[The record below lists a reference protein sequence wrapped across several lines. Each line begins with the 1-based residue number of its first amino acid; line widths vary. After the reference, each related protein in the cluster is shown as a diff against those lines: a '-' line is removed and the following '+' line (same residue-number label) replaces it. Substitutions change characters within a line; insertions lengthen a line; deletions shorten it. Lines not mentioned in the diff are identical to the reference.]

1 MDAALAALSDA
12 SLAVNRQLNESSESK
27 QLPDLVKQYTAFFT
41 SYNLLIGYAHL
52 QKYDP
57 KKFDA
62 DAVREQLD
70 VAKTALMA
78 FSKDNKTLA
87 SKIAVL
93 DEAMAGTSKESKSKE
108 SKNSKTK
115 PKKGGYE
122 ALVEAVEAKFGS
134 FDNKLDD
141 LSSVVIGAGEN
152 APTYKFGGDVDRYYL
167 RIYTKYQLLLQD
179 LEALSMQ
186 PEDKRKDYMVRVL
199 PTMLNELTA
208 LDTSAASQAALTSAK
223 SIVELLAMSG
233 ADYLR
238 WLLVQLNLEHY
249 VKEQR
254 DSLLNSL
261 RTKGLDASVKPTIT
275 HPLARAV
282 ASAFSFMRQS
292 DDQCIEAAERTFNE
306 LNDLNPAQLT
316 EATQQLGRDLDELQ
330 KVTGQFH
337 TFHSVREAVSY
348 TYMPDLPSDIKL
360 SGTPLGTSVVVDKA
374 LFSSD
379 LAEIRK
385 VIGQYIARL
394 DQAHKILKPVE
405 KYYVEMLTT
414 MQKLHQCVDYLA
426 ANANMTLVRV
436 KLVAA
441 FVKIAVLKELW
452 RIRGQSLSRMLAE
465 SNLNILE
472 TIDGRLRSMYAWD
485 GKIYDDGLDFALIR
499 ALLVLV

>member
-1 MDAALAALSDA
+1 MDVALVALSEA
-12 SLAVNRQLNESSESK
+12 SIAINRQLNESSESK

-87 SKIAVL
+87 PKVAIL
-93 DEAMAGTSKESKSKE
+93 DEAMSGAAKARGSKAKDSKANDSKA
-108 SKNSKTK
+108 
-115 PKKGGYE
+115 KKGGYE

-134 FDNKLDD
+134 FDSRLE
-141 LSSVVIGAGEN
+141 SVVIGAGEN
-152 APTYKFGGDVDRYYL
+152 APTYKFGGDVDRYYV

-186 PEDKRKDYMVRVL
+186 PDKRKDYMVRVL
-199 PTMLNELTA
+199 PTMLNDLTA
-208 LDTSAASQAALTSAK
+208 LDTSATPSQAGLTSAK
-223 SIVELLAMSG
+223 SISELLAMSG

-261 RTKGLDASVKPTIT
+261 KTKGLDAAVKPEIT

-282 ASAFSFMRQS
+282 ASAFSFIRQS
-292 DDQCIEAAERTFNE
+292 DHQCMDAAERTFNE
-306 LNDLNPAQLT
+306 LNDLPTTKLAD
-316 EATQQLGRDLDELQ
+316 ATQQLVRDLEELQ
-330 KVTGQFH
+330 KVTSQFH

-348 TYMPDLPSDIKL
+348 TYMPDLPSDINL
-360 SGTPLGTSVVVDKA
+360 AGTPLGTKVSVNDA
-374 LFSSD
+374 LMKTD
-379 LAEIRK
+379 LGEIRK

-414 MQKLHQCVDYLA
+414 MQKLHQCVDYIA
-426 ANANMTLVRV
+426 ANANITLVRV

-441 FVKIAVLKELW
+441 LVKIAVLKELW
-452 RIRGQSLSRMLAE
+452 RLRGQSMSRPVAE
-465 SNLNILE
+465 SNINILE
-472 TIDGRLRSMYAWD
+472 SVDGRLRSMYAWD
-485 GKIYDDGLDFALIR
+485 GKIYDDGLDFNLIR
-499 ALLVLV
+499 ELLARY

>member
-1 MDAALAALSDA
+1 MDAALVALSEA
-12 SLAVNRQLNESSESK
+12 SIAINRQLNESSESK

-87 SKIAVL
+87 PKVAVL
-93 DEAMAGTSKESKSKE
+93 DETMVGSSKDSKA
-108 SKNSKTK
+108 KTK
-115 PKKGGYE
+115 AKKGGYE

-134 FDNKLDD
+134 FDSKIE
-141 LSSVVIGAGEN
+141 SVVIGAGEN
-152 APTYKFGGDVDRYYL
+152 APTYKFGGDVDRYYV

-186 PEDKRKDYMVRVL
+186 PEAKRNDYLTRVL
-199 PTMLNELTA
+199 PNMLNDLTA
-208 LDTSAASQAALTSAK
+208 LDTSAASQAGLTSAK
-223 SIVELLAMSG
+223 SITELLAMSG

-261 RTKGLDASVKPTIT
+261 RTKGLDASVKPGIT

-282 ASAFSFMRQS
+282 AAAFSFMRQS
-292 DDQCIEAAERTFNE
+292 DDQCVEAAERTFNE
-306 LNDLNPAQLT
+306 LNDLNPTQLV
-316 EATQQLGRDLDELQ
+316 EATQQLVRDLDELQ

-337 TFHSVREAVSY
+337 TFHNVREAVSY
-348 TYMPDLPSDIKL
+348 TYMPDLPLDINL
-360 SGTPLGTSVVVDKA
+360 AGTPLGTSIAVNDA
-374 LFSSD
+374 LMKTD
-379 LAEIRK
+379 LGEIRK

-394 DQAHKILKPVE
+394 DQAHKIIKPVE

-414 MQKLHQCVDYLA
+414 MQKLHQCVDYIA
-426 ANANMTLVRV
+426 ANTNMTLVRI
-436 KLVAA
+436 KLVSA

-452 RIRGQSLSRMLAE
+452 RIRWQPLSREVAE
-465 SNLNILE
+465 SNMNILE

>member
-12 SLAVNRQLNESSESK
+12 SLAINRQLNESSESK

-62 DAVREQLD
+62 DAAREQLD

-78 FSKDNKTLA
+78 FSKDNKTIA

-93 DEAMAGTSKESKSKE
+93 DEAMSGTSKKSKSKE
-108 SKNSKTK
+108 LKNSG

-134 FDNKLDD
+134 FDNKVDD

-152 APTYKFGGDVDRYYL
+152 APTYKFGGDVDRYYV

-186 PEDKRKDYMVRVL
+186 PEDKRKDYLSRVL

-208 LDTSAASQAALTSAK
+208 MDASTSQAGLTSAK
-223 SIVELLAMSG
+223 SITELLAMSG

-282 ASAFSFMRQS
+282 AAAFSFMRQS
-292 DDQCIEAAERTFNE
+292 DTECVEAAERTFNE
-306 LNDLNPAQLT
+306 LNNLPASQLT
-316 EATQQLGRDLDELQ
+316 DATQQLVRELDELQ
-330 KVTGQFH
+330 KVTSQFH
-337 TFHSVREAVSY
+337 TFHNVREAISY

-360 SGTPLGTSVVVDKA
+360 AGTPLGTPVVVDKA

-385 VIGQYIARL
+385 VIGQYVARL

-426 ANANMTLVRV
+426 ANAGITLVRV
-436 KLVAA
+436 KLVSA

-452 RIRGQSLSRMLAE
+452 RIRWQPLSREVAE
-465 SNLNILE
+465 SNLTILE
-472 TIDGRLRSMYAWD
+472 TIDGRLRSIYAWD
-485 GKIYDDGLDFALIR
+485 GKIYDDGLDFGLIR
-499 ALLVLV
+499 DLLARY